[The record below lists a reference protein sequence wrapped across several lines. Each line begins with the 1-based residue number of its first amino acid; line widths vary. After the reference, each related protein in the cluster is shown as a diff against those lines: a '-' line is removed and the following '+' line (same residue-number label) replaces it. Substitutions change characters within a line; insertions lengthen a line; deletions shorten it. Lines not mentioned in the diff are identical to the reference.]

1 MDYII
6 SDRTY
11 KVLKWACVLVLP
23 AAATLVKALGVAWGW
38 DSGVCEA
45 ISTTLTAVATFAG
58 VVLGVSAATAK
69 PSEGGDADAD

>member
-23 AAATLVKALGVAWGW
+23 AAATLVKTLGVAWGW

-45 ISTTLTAVATFAG
+45 VATTLTAVSAFAG
-58 VVLGVSAATAK
+58 VVLGISAATAK
-69 PSEGGDADAD
+69 PSAPTDEKGA